1 MKLKD
6 TFLIHE
12 SQNESI
18 LIDSSGENFSGFV
31 RTNPTSAFII
41 ECLKEDTTEEKIADK
56 MLDRYEGV
64 TRDIVM
70 KDIVKIVEKLKS
82 IGAIDE

>member
-12 SQNESI
+12 SQGEKI
-18 LIDSSGENFSGFV
+18 LIDASGENFSGFV

-41 ECLKEDTTEEKIADK
+41 GCLQEDTTEEKIADM
-56 MLDRYEGV
+56 MLERYEDATKEV
-64 TRDIVM
+64 VM
-70 KDIVKIVEKLKS
+70 KDIAKIVEKLKS

>member
-12 SQNESI
+12 SQNENI
-18 LIDSSGENFSGFV
+18 LIDASGENFSGFA
-31 RTNPTSAFII
+31 RTNPTAAFIVN
-41 ECLKEDTTEEKIADK
+41 CLKEDTTEDKIADS
-56 MLDRYEGV
+56 MLEHYDGV
-64 TRDIVM
+64 TRETVMNDI
-70 KDIVKIVEKLKS
+70 KKIVDKLKS